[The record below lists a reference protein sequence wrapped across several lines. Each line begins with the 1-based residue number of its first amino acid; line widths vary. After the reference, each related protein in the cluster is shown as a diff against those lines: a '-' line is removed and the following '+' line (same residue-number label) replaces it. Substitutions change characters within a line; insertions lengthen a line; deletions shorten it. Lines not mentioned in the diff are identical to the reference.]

1 MESDI
6 VPSLRWAMASYEFE
20 PHSAAEDLNNDQ
32 DINSD

>member
-6 VPSLRWAMASYEFE
+6 VPSLRWVMAAREFQ
-20 PHSAAEDLNNDQ
+20 PHSAAEDLISHQ